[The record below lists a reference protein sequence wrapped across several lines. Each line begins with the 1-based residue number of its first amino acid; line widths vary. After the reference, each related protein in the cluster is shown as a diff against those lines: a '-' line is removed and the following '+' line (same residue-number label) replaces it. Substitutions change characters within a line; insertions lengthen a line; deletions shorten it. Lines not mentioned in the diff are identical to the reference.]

1 MAEEESFKVT
11 DRRGRAREADRAEPE
26 PLSGAESRASVAG
39 VPVAAP
45 AARPGQSAEPEGGR
59 ADLEE
64 LFVMFG
70 SSAMINLGEAADPV
84 TGERR
89 VDLDQARDAIDVL
102 LLLRDKTS
110 GNRTEQESR
119 FLEKILYDL
128 QMRFVRAT
136 EAERSR

>member
-1 MAEEESFKVT
+1 
-11 DRRGRAREADRAEPE
+11 
-26 PLSGAESRASVAG
+26 
-39 VPVAAP
+39 
-45 AARPGQSAEPEGGR
+45 
-59 ADLEE
+59 
-64 LFVMFG
+64 
-70 SSAMINLGEAADPV
+70 MINLGEAADPV

-136 EAERSR
+136 EGRQPR